1 MADAIIKAVPR
12 VILQFLVMSLVLFVF
27 SAVGV
32 NLFGGRF
39 GYCADAAGA
48 RLAVEGVN
56 DKAACAES
64 GYEWVLP
71 RPNFDTT
78 LQALGALWPV
88 LFIDG
93 WVPIMYMSLDVRGID
108 EQPSTETTLWP
119 VLYYLIFIMVGTLFF
134 MNLIIGGIVGTFE
147 ELFRESKGIHVLTE
161 EQERWV
167 SAQQVMQRLRFYPP
181 NEPVAAGG
189 RCCGG
194 PLVAKIRFFFF
205 RLVTPTPPRVDA
217 EDADED
223 GKVTAAEH
231 KKWVEDHSYHGRAF
245 GHVVSA
251 MIVLNICMLMF
262 YTPAVS
268 DEISTTF
275 AIANAAFNSFFFVE
289 AGVKLLGLGFRQYWR
304 DLWNRYDLLL
314 VLASMA
320 SGLGTTI
327 TRFTGYATPP
337 LNLGFLRAL
346 RVLRLGKSIRS
357 FRLLLLTLVF
367 AAPAFFNILFMMY
380 IVMYVF
386 AMVGM
391 VLMGGITPVGDCRVS
406 QHANFDSIWIAMETL
421 FRFATGDGWSCF
433 YLDAVTAVEESRYP
447 EGVSVPFSQWV
458 HVYFV
463 LYMSLMLLIVS
474 VFVAIIIRYYN
485 LQSQMLVSSTDIQN
499 FARLWVFFDRRTTN
513 YIRVEKVGALLLQ
526 AAPPLVSVRVEL
538 VGRDDTRPLEQQN
551 LGAYLAGLRV
561 PVRGGKVHF
570 LELLTA
576 LADTLAGCRL
586 PPEAKKVQA
595 SLLTGWPMMMPSL
608 LAMPP
613 AEGMICD
620 YARRI
625 LNHTHT
631 LGYDC
636 LPDGALP
643 EPGGMRPGAPAA
655 LAAKGGTLPK
665 ISEATGTPE
674 KDDLSELKAL
684 SRKVEAKRVEEAK
697 KARNELALLPL
708 RYDEE
713 LAELRLKSTEYKRR
727 VELELASR
735 GEEGAFDGG
744 Y

>member
-1 MADAIIKAVPR
+1 
-12 VILQFLVMSLVLFVF
+12 
-27 SAVGV
+27 
-32 NLFGGRF
+32 
-39 GYCADAAGA
+39 
-48 RLAVEGVN
+48 
-56 DKAACAES
+56 
-64 GYEWVLP
+64 
-71 RPNFDTT
+71 
-78 LQALGALWPV
+78 
-88 LFIDG
+88 
-93 WVPIMYMSLDVRGID
+93 
-108 EQPSTETTLWP
+108 
-119 VLYYLIFIMVGTLFF
+119 
-134 MNLIIGGIVGTFE
+134 
-147 ELFRESKGIHVLTE
+147 
-161 EQERWV
+161 
-167 SAQQVMQRLRFYPP
+167 
-181 NEPVAAGG
+181 
-189 RCCGG
+189 
-194 PLVAKIRFFFF
+194 
-205 RLVTPTPPRVDA
+205 
-217 EDADED
+217 
-223 GKVTAAEH
+223 
-231 KKWVEDHSYHGRAF
+231 
-245 GHVVSA
+245 
-251 MIVLNICMLMF
+251 
-262 YTPAVS
+262 
-268 DEISTTF
+268 
-275 AIANAAFNSFFFVE
+275 
-289 AGVKLLGLGFRQYWR
+289 
-304 DLWNRYDLLL
+304 
-314 VLASMA
+314 MA

-447 EGVSVPFSQWV
+447 EGVSVPYSQWI

-485 LQSQMLVSSTDIQN
+485 LQSQMLVSSTDVQN

-576 LADTLAGCRL
+576 LADTLAGCR
-586 PPEAKKVQA
+586 
-595 SLLTGWPMMMPSL
+595 
-608 LAMPP
+608 MPP

-620 YARRI
+620 HARRI